1 MKHLKKLFLILI
13 IITLFMLIYSV
24 VSPNVD
30 VYTNS
35 INLNSDYNIDYKV
48 YNLFTN
54 LTNKSSI
61 IENNINSSNVG
72 TYTIVINVKY
82 LFFNVNKTVDI
93 NVIDNT
99 KPIITLNGNT
109 EVKVC
114 PNTDYNEE
122 GYTASDNYDGDITER
137 VNIKKIDNSIIYSV
151 IDSSSNET
159 QVERKIIFED
169 DEAPKI
175 ELKGSA
181 DLNIFIGDNYNEE
194 GYASYDKCDGD
205 ITNSVVVTSN
215 LDTNKLGTYN
225 IKYEAIDTSGN
236 KAEVSR
242 TIHVINKPSYYGNGI
257 IYLTFDDGPS
267 YLTGKILD
275 ILDSENIKATFFV
288 THGSD
293 YVKRAYNSGNTIAL
307 HTYTHNYS
315 YVYSSIDNYFIDLNN
330 VSNSV
335 YNSIGIHPKIIRFP
349 GGSSNTISKN
359 YSSGIMSRLTNEVIN
374 RGYTYFDWNVDSNDA
389 GGDGY
394 NSSKIYNNVI
404 SGLSHSKTN
413 IVLMHDS
420 ESHSA
425 SVDALRNIIKYG
437 KNNGYTFKAITSDTP
452 IVRHGVN
459 N

>member
-1 MKHLKKLFLILI
+1 M
-13 IITLFMLIYSV
+13 IYGLE
-24 VSPNVD
+24 
-30 VYTNS
+30 Y
-35 INLNSDYNIDYKV
+35 
-48 YNLFTN
+48 
-54 LTNKSSI
+54 
-61 IENNINSSNVG
+61 
-72 TYTIVINVKY
+72 
-82 LFFNVNKTVDI
+82 
-93 NVIDNT
+93 
-99 KPIITLNGNT
+99 
-109 EVKVC
+109 
-114 PNTDYNEE
+114 
-122 GYTASDNYDGDITER
+122 
-137 VNIKKIDNSIIYSV
+137 
-151 IDSSSNET
+151 
-159 QVERKIIFED
+159 
-169 DEAPKI
+169 
-175 ELKGSA
+175 
-181 DLNIFIGDNYNEE
+181 
-194 GYASYDKCDGD
+194 
-205 ITNSVVVTSN
+205 
-215 LDTNKLGTYN
+215 
-225 IKYEAIDTSGN
+225 
-236 KAEVSR
+236 
-242 TIHVINKPSYYGNGI
+242 

-288 THGSD
+288 THGGD
-293 YVKRAYNSGNTIAL
+293 YLKRAYNSGNTIAL

-359 YSSGIMSRLTNEVIN
+359 YSNGIMSRLTNEVIN

-394 NSSKIYNNVI
+394 NNNKIYNNVI
-404 SGLSHSKTN
+404 NGLSHSKTN

-452 IVRHGVN
+452 IVRHGAN

>member
-1 MKHLKKLFLILI
+1 MKHSKKLFLILI
-13 IITLFMLIYSV
+13 IITLFMLIYSI
-24 VSPNVD
+24 
-30 VYTNS
+30 S
-35 INLNSDYNIDYKV
+35 IKLNSDYSIDYKV

-61 IENNINSSNVG
+61 IENNINSSKVG

-82 LFFNVNKTVDI
+82 LFFNVNKTFDI

-137 VNIKKIDNSIIYSV
+137 VNIKK
-151 IDSSSNET
+151 T
-159 QVERKIIFED
+159 HVEIKIIFED
-169 DEAPKI
+169 DEDPKI

-194 GYASYDKCDGD
+194 GYTSYDKCDGD

-215 LDTNKLGTYN
+215 LDTNKLCTYN
-225 IKYEAIDTSGN
+225 IKYESIDTSGN

-275 ILDSENIKATFFV
+275 ILDSENIKATFF
-288 THGSD
+288 
-293 YVKRAYNSGNTIAL
+293 KRNSC
-307 HTYTHNYS
+307 
-315 YVYSSIDNYFIDLNN
+315 
-330 VSNSV
+330 
-335 YNSIGIHPKIIRFP
+335 
-349 GGSSNTISKN
+349 
-359 YSSGIMSRLTNEVIN
+359 
-374 RGYTYFDWNVDSNDA
+374 
-389 GGDGY
+389 
-394 NSSKIYNNVI
+394 
-404 SGLSHSKTN
+404 
-413 IVLMHDS
+413 
-420 ESHSA
+420 
-425 SVDALRNIIKYG
+425 
-437 KNNGYTFKAITSDTP
+437 
-452 IVRHGVN
+452 
-459 N
+459 

>member
-24 VSPNVD
+24 VSPNID

-54 LTNKSSI
+54 LTNRSSI
-61 IENNINSSNVG
+61 IENNINSSKVG

-122 GYTASDNYDGDITER
+122 GYT
-137 VNIKKIDNSIIYSV
+137 
-151 IDSSSNET
+151 
-159 QVERKIIFED
+159 
-169 DEAPKI
+169 
-175 ELKGSA
+175 
-181 DLNIFIGDNYNEE
+181 
-194 GYASYDKCDGD
+194 SYDKCDGD

-288 THGSD
+288 THGGD

-359 YSSGIMSRLTNEVIN
+359 YSNGIMSRLTNEVIN

>member
-24 VSPNVD
+24 MSPNVD
-30 VYTNS
+30 VYTNN
-35 INLNSDYNIDYKV
+35 IKLNSDYSIDYKV

-61 IENNINSSNVG
+61 IENNINSSKVG

-82 LFFNVNKTVDI
+82 LFFNVNKTFDI

-122 GYTASDNYDGDITER
+122 GYT
-137 VNIKKIDNSIIYSV
+137 
-151 IDSSSNET
+151 
-159 QVERKIIFED
+159 
-169 DEAPKI
+169 
-175 ELKGSA
+175 
-181 DLNIFIGDNYNEE
+181 
-194 GYASYDKCDGD
+194 SYDKCDGD

-225 IKYEAIDTSGN
+225 IKYESIDTSGN

-288 THGSD
+288 THGGD

-359 YSSGIMSRLTNEVIN
+359 YSNGIMSRLTNEVIN

-394 NSSKIYNNVI
+394 NSNKIYNNVI
-404 SGLSHSKTN
+404 NGLSHSKTN

>member
-24 VSPNVD
+24 VSPNID

-54 LTNKSSI
+54 LTNRSSI
-61 IENNINSSNVG
+61 IENNINSSKVG

-122 GYTASDNYDGDITER
+122 GYTASDNY
-137 VNIKKIDNSIIYSV
+137 
-151 IDSSSNET
+151 
-159 QVERKIIFED
+159 
-169 DEAPKI
+169 
-175 ELKGSA
+175 
-181 DLNIFIGDNYNEE
+181 
-194 GYASYDKCDGD
+194 DGD

-359 YSSGIMSRLTNEVIN
+359 YSNGIMSRLTNEVIN

>member
-24 VSPNVD
+24 VSPNID

-54 LTNKSSI
+54 LTNRSSI
-61 IENNINSSNVG
+61 IENNINSSKVG

-122 GYTASDNYDGDITER
+122 GYT
-137 VNIKKIDNSIIYSV
+137 
-151 IDSSSNET
+151 
-159 QVERKIIFED
+159 
-169 DEAPKI
+169 
-175 ELKGSA
+175 
-181 DLNIFIGDNYNEE
+181 
-194 GYASYDKCDGD
+194 SYDKCDGD

-288 THGSD
+288 THGGD

-359 YSSGIMSRLTNEVIN
+359 YSNGIMSRLTNEVIN

-394 NSSKIYNNVI
+394 NSNKIYKNVI
-404 SGLSHSKTN
+404 NGLSHSKTN

>member
-24 VSPNVD
+24 VFPNVD

-122 GYTASDNYDGDITER
+122 GYTASDNY
-137 VNIKKIDNSIIYSV
+137 
-151 IDSSSNET
+151 
-159 QVERKIIFED
+159 
-169 DEAPKI
+169 
-175 ELKGSA
+175 
-181 DLNIFIGDNYNEE
+181 
-194 GYASYDKCDGD
+194 DGD

-359 YSSGIMSRLTNEVIN
+359 YSNGIMSRLTNEVIN